1 MKLFTKFVCVLL
13 SVLMAL
19 SMVACSAPTAQPQPE
34 AEATAVPVAEPTAA
48 PVAEPTAAPAP
59 VFTAGEYTASTM
71 GRNGALEVKVTVDET
86 SILSVEVLSHKE
98 TATLSDTP
106 IAQIPAEIVKYQT
119 LDVDTVTGATLTSSA
134 ILRAAADA
142 LTQAGASSDVIFKK
156 VNKEIVHHEDTSV
169 DIVVVGAGSAG
180 MTAAIKAA
188 EAGANVLIVE
198 KQGFLGG
205 GDSMFSSTSIRAGGS
220 QFQTEEHQ
228 SADAFYE
235 YLAAA
240 GAKHRPDVVDYE
252 ALRIYA
258 DRSGEIV
265 DWLVELGVPYGNV
278 VDSSFSV
285 KTTDGS
291 APGTHNIRAL
301 ENRVKE
307 LGIEYR
313 VNTKATE
320 ILMDNGTAVGVKVN
334 DGDCEYNIN
343 AKATIICTGGYSN
356 NPDLVAKY
364 APDWTNRPTTGAPS
378 CTGDGILMAEAIG
391 AKITNM
397 DQVKANALCY
407 VLNGVGIS
415 LTAITSYS
423 VVINHEGERF
433 MDENAGTVVG
443 RATELM
449 KQTNHEGY
457 AVFDQTTIDTL
468 ALISGYNDSG
478 YFMKADT
485 LEELADMMGVD
496 KDTFVATMDAYNKEA
511 AASQEPGY
519 ESAKKEV
526 ITDAPYYA
534 ALVTPS
540 MQSSYG
546 GITVDHSS
554 RVLDV
559 NDNII
564 PGLYAAGATSGHSC
578 CAGEVGA
585 ALIVCFVFGAIAGET
600 AAAEIA

>member
-1 MKLFTKFVCVLL
+1 MKLFTKSVCVLL

-19 SMVACSAPTAQPQPE
+19 SMVACSAPAAQPQPE
-34 AEATAVPVAEPTAA
+34 AEATAA
-48 PVAEPTAAPAP
+48 PVAEPTAEPAPAP

-71 GRNGALEVKVTVDET
+71 GRNGALEVKVTVDDT

-106 IAQIPAEIVKYQT
+106 IAQIPADIVKYQT
-119 LDVDTVTGATLTSSA
+119 LDVDVVTGATLTSSA
-134 ILRAAADA
+134 ILRAAAQA
-142 LTQAGASSDVIFKK
+142 LTEAGGSADVIYKA
-156 VNKEIVHHEDTSV
+156 VEKETVEHTDTTV

-188 EAGANVLIVE
+188 EAGAKVLIVE

-220 QFQTEEHQ
+220 QFQTAPHQ
-228 SADAFYE
+228 SEEAFYD
-235 YLAAA
+235 YLAKA
-240 GAKHRPDVVDYE
+240 GAKHRPDTVDYD

-258 DRSGEIV
+258 MRSGEIV

-291 APGTHNIRAL
+291 APGTHNIKAL
-301 ENRVKE
+301 ANRVNE

-320 ILMDNGTAVGVKVN
+320 ILMDNGTAVGVRVN

-526 ITDAPYYA
+526 IVDAPYYA

-546 GITVDHSS
+546 GITVDHNS

-585 ALIVCFVFGAIAGET
+585 ALIVCFVYGAIAGET
-600 AAAEIA
+600 AAAAIA